1 MLAPFN
7 CDYAPE
13 VSITLLLDRGG
24 SEAWKKVT
32 YTRAQYDVM
41 PPNSGLLVAK
51 TSEGFSAHFL
61 QLWLQAV
68 TLALCMVQS
77 AFKSQS
83 SIGEQWGW
91 GQGQGLVPDS
101 VGA

>member
-51 TSEGFSAHFL
+51 PVKAFQPIFSSYGFKL
-61 QLWLQAV
+61 
-68 TLALCMVQS
+68 
-77 AFKSQS
+77 
-83 SIGEQWGW
+83 
-91 GQGQGLVPDS
+91 
-101 VGA
+101 